1 MSVSTDRLQAWLVGN
16 TTDEEAAQIETLLS
30 QSPELREQLEQVTV
44 ERDPLLLALR
54 MAIPAAQYSDERE
67 FTAALKNAAELS
79 GETSNSDLS
88 LNTSIQRW
96 GDTCDVAPPGGG
108 STTKPGTETIRDY
121 RLIELLG
128 KGGMGA
134 VYRAVHTRLDKVVAI
149 KLLPQGGGTNEQ
161 SRARFDREMRA
172 IGRLH
177 HPNIVTAFDGGECDG
192 VQFLVMELIDG
203 MDVAELAR
211 IRGRIGIAD
220 ACEIVR
226 QAAMGL
232 QHVHEYGLVHR
243 DIKPSNLILVRPK
256 GHTPT
261 VVKLLDLGLA
271 LLSHG
276 PDDLTQA
283 GRFLGTLPYMAPEQA
298 NDPHGVDIR
307 ADLYSLGCT
316 LYLLLAGSPP
326 FPTARYAT
334 PASLIMAHA
343 SATPTPLRQARPE
356 VPPELDAI
364 VSRMLAKTP
373 AERFA
378 TPESLAK
385 ALEPFCRGSQLA
397 ALFVKG
403 ATTNSDEAP
412 DTLDTPEPGY
422 DSPPQPVFESTPA
435 PEPVRPQPKPVK
447 PTTEPMRRS
456 PVPLIAGLG
465 GLVLLAAVAGGA
477 YLMTRP
483 PVVLDRAE
491 LVIQSPE
498 SGLQILVRE
507 AGGAPRAVTVNAGES
522 VVPVKSG
529 DASVALGEG
538 LDARFELRNATAT
551 LKPGDRHVV
560 EIVGRKTDADSN
572 QVASVTPVEPVT
584 DPGTTSPGTTE
595 PSEKTEPTTT
605 TDPPGKTEPEKTE
618 PMPDPEE
625 IKAKEELAKRKA
637 RFEET
642 LVVAR
647 NQIRDR
653 TFDEARKTLS
663 ALRAEEF
670 ATLLKE
676 RQADF
681 DELFRYVERTVI
693 NSKVNLELVLVPAG
707 EFPMGAA
714 DGESAAQP
722 DERPQHNVKIAK
734 PFLMGRYEV
743 TRAQFAKFVSETKY
757 RTEAEKGNGGRG
769 FNAATGRIEGR
780 KSDFTWESP
789 GFTPYADDHPVAN
802 VSWNDAAVFCNWLSQ
817 TEGLSAAYTIEAG
830 EATPTGGNG
839 YRLPTEAE
847 WEYACRART
856 TTAYFTGDDPEK
868 LTAAANVPDAAAA
881 AQFGTWTTIS
891 ASDGTIF
898 TAPVGQFAANA
909 FDLHDLHG
917 NVWEWCQ
924 DTYDEEAYEKIAAG
938 RRISRGT
945 QRTLRGGSFSFDPAQ
960 CRSANRMKAAPDFR
974 DLDLGFRVV
983 RPQK

>member
-16 TTDEEAAQIETLLS
+16 TTDDEAAQIEALLS
-30 QSPELREQLEQVTV
+30 QSPELREQLERVTV
-44 ERDPLLLALR
+44 ECDPLLLAVR
-54 MAIPAAQYSDERE
+54 MAIPAAQYADEPE
-67 FTAALKNAAELS
+67 LASALKGAAERS
-79 GETSNSDLS
+79 GETSQDDLS
-88 LNTSIQRW
+88 LDTSIQRW
-96 GDTCDVAPPGGG
+96 GDTVSPPAVG
-108 STTKPGTETIRDY
+108 SVTKPGTETIRDY

-232 QHVHEYGLVHR
+232 QHIHEFGLVHR

-256 GHTPT
+256 GHSPT

-316 LYLLLAGSPP
+316 LYLLLAGAPP
-326 FPTARYAT
+326 FSTARYAT
-334 PASLIMAHA
+334 PASMIMAHA
-343 SATPTPLRQARPE
+343 SATPAPLRQARPD
-356 VPPELDAI
+356 VPAQLEAI
-364 VSRMLAKTP
+364 VARMLAKTP
-373 AERFA
+373 AERFV

-403 ATTNSDEAP
+403 PGSDSDESP
-412 DTLDTPEPGY
+412 DTLDTPEPGH
-422 DSPPQPVFESTPA
+422 DSPREPVLESSTPPQPVTPELVKPA
-435 PEPVRPQPKPVK
+435 PEPR
-447 PTTEPMRRS
+447 RRS
-456 PVPLIAGLG
+456 PMPLIAGLI
-465 GLVLLAAVAGGA
+465 GLVVLTAVVGGA
-477 YLMTRP
+477 YVMTRP
-483 PVVLDRAE
+483 PAVPDRAE

-498 SGLQILVRE
+498 PDLQLLVRE
-507 AGGAPRAVTVNAGES
+507 AGGAPRVVTVTSGES

-529 DASVALGEG
+529 DASVTLGKG
-538 LDARFELRNATAT
+538 LDERFEIRNASAT
-551 LKPGDRHVV
+551 LKRGDRHVV
-560 EIVGRKTDADSN
+560 EIVPRKTETDPT
-572 QVASVTPVEPVT
+572 QVASATPVQPVT
-584 DPGTTSPGTTE
+584 TDPSATGTTDP
-595 PSEKTEPTTT
+595 
-605 TDPPGKTEPEKTE
+605 PPGKTEPTATANPPAKQEPSKTE
-618 PMPDPEE
+618 PTTDSEE
-625 IKAKEELAKRKA
+625 AKAKEELARRKA
-637 RFEET
+637 RFEDA
-642 LVVAR
+642 LLVAR

-653 TFDEARKTLS
+653 AIEEARKTLS
-663 ALRAEEF
+663 ELRAEEF
-670 ATLLKE
+670 APLLKE
-676 RQADF
+676 QQSEF
-681 DELFRYVERTVI
+681 DELWQYVERTVV
-693 NSKVNLELVLVPAG
+693 NSRVKMELVVVPAG
-707 EFPMGAA
+707 EFLMGAPA
-714 DGESAAQP
+714 GETAAQP
-722 DERPQHNVKIAK
+722 DERPQHAVKIPK
-734 PFLMGRYEV
+734 PLLMGRYEV
-743 TRAQFAKFVSETKY
+743 TKAQFAKFVSETKY

-780 KSDFTWESP
+780 KPEFTWESP
-789 GFTPYADDHPVAN
+789 GFTPYADDHPVVN

-817 TEGLSAAYTIEAG
+817 TENLSPAYTIDVG
-830 EATPTGGNG
+830 EATPTNGNG

-847 WEYACRART
+847 WEYACRAGT
-856 TTAYFTGDDPEK
+856 TTAFFTGDDPET

-881 AQFGTWTTIS
+881 SKFGTWTTIS
-891 ASDGTIF
+891 ASDGIIF

-924 DTYDEEAYEKIAAG
+924 DIYDEDAYEKIAAG
-938 RRISRGT
+938 QRLSRGT
-945 QRTLRGGSFSFDPAQ
+945 QRTLRGGSFGFDPAQ
-960 CRSANRMKAAPDFR
+960 CRSANRMKAAPDHR

-983 RPQK
+983 RLPK

>member
-16 TTDEEAAQIETLLS
+16 TTDEEAAQIETLLA
-30 QSPELREQLEQVTV
+30 QSPELREQLEHVTV

-54 MAIPAAQYSDERE
+54 MAIPAAQYADEP
-67 FTAALKNAAELS
+67 ELS
-79 GETSNSDLS
+79 AGLKRAGDLSGDKSGSDLS

-108 STTKPGTETIRDY
+108 AVTKPGTETIRDY

-149 KLLPQGGGTNEQ
+149 KLLPQGSGSNEQ

-220 ACEIVR
+220 ACEIIR

-232 QHVHEYGLVHR
+232 QHIHEYGLVHR

-256 GHTPT
+256 GHSPT

-343 SATPTPLRQARPE
+343 SATPAPLRQVRTE
-356 VPPELDAI
+356 IPPDLDAI
-364 VSRMLAKTP
+364 VARMLAKTP

-403 ATTNSDEAP
+403 PGADSDDAP
-412 DTLDTPEPGY
+412 ETLDTPEPGD
-422 DSPPQPVFESTPA
+422 DSPREPALESTPA
-435 PEPVRPQPKPVK
+435 PEPVRPQP
-447 PTTEPMRRS
+447 EPKRRS
-456 PVPLIAGLG
+456 LTPLIAGLV
-465 GLVLLAAVAGGA
+465 GLLLAAVAGGA

-483 PVVLDRAE
+483 PVVPDRAE
-491 LVIQSPE
+491 LVIRSPE
-498 SGLQILVRE
+498 SDLQILVRE
-507 AGGAPRAVTVNAGES
+507 AGGAPRAIKVNAGES
-522 VVPVKSG
+522 VVPVKTG
-529 DASVALGEG
+529 DASVALGQG
-538 LDARFELRNATAT
+538 LQPRFELRNATAT

-560 EIVGRKTDADSN
+560 EIVRRQAQADAN
-572 QVASVTPVEPVT
+572 QVARVTPVEPIT
-584 DPGTTSPGTTE
+584 DPGTSSPGTTD
-595 PSEKTEPTTT
+595 PAEKTEPTTT
-605 TDPPGKTEPEKTE
+605 TDPHGKTEPDKTE
-618 PMPDPEE
+618 PMPDPAD
-625 IKAKEELAKRKA
+625 IRAKEELAKRKA
-637 RFEET
+637 RFEEA

-653 TFDEARKTLS
+653 AFEEARKTLA
-663 ALRAEEF
+663 ALQAEEF
-670 ATLLKE
+670 AALLKE

-681 DELFRYVERTVI
+681 DELFRYIERTVV
-693 NSKVNLELVLVPAG
+693 NSKVDMELVLVPAG
-707 EFPMGAA
+707 EFQMGAA

-722 DERPQHNVKIAK
+722 DERPQHVVKIAK

-743 TRAQFAKFVSETKY
+743 TKAQFAKFVSATKY
-757 RTEAEKGNGGRG
+757 RTESEKGNGGRG

-780 KSDFTWESP
+780 KPEFTWESP
-789 GFTPYADDHPVAN
+789 GFTPYADDHPVVN

-817 TEGLSAAYTIEAG
+817 TEGLSLAYTIDVG
-830 EATPTGGNG
+830 EATPTNGNG

-847 WEYACRART
+847 WEYACRAGT

-868 LTAAANVPDAAAA
+868 LTAAANVPDAAATS
-881 AQFGTWTTIS
+881 QFGTWATIA
-891 ASDGTIF
+891 ASDGVIF
-898 TAPVGQFAANA
+898 TAPVGRFAGNA

-924 DTYDEEAYEKIAAG
+924 DTYDEEAYEKIASG
-938 RRISRGT
+938 RRLSRGT
-945 QRTLRGGSFSFDPAQ
+945 QRTLRGGSFGFDPAQ
-960 CRSANRMKAAPDFR
+960 CRSANRMKATPDHR

-983 RPQK
+983 KPQK